1 MTGRSVLEPASAAR
15 GAHGA
20 RSVPI
25 LMYHQV
31 APVQPPSYARYTV
44 SVKAFSA
51 QMRWLALA
59 RYTAL
64 TMDGLLEAW
73 RRRSRLPARA
83 VVITFDD
90 GFRDCVRLAVPVLQ
104 RHGLRA
110 TFYLVAGLV
119 GGTSRWTLA
128 TSGTAFPLLDW
139 AEARALLEAGM
150 ECGAHSLTH
159 PPLAELGPPDQQEE
173 LVESRRVLEDQLG
186 REIRH
191 LAYPFG
197 SVNRNVRE
205 AAERAG
211 YVSAC
216 TTDKGLARAGD
227 DPLMLRRVPIYGSDS
242 LVDFVF
248 RLRTAET
255 ARQTLRRRAPRGAL
269 ALYRK
274 LRGGAP

>member
-1 MTGRSVLEPASAAR
+1 
-15 GAHGA
+15 
-20 RSVPI
+20 
-25 LMYHQV
+25 
-31 APVQPPSYARYTV
+31 
-44 SVKAFSA
+44 
-51 QMRWLALA
+51 MRWLALA
-59 RYTAL
+59 RYTAV
-64 TMDGLLEAW
+64 TVDALLDAW
-73 RRRSRLPARA
+73 SRRSPLPDRA
-83 VVITFDD
+83 VLITFDD

-104 RHGLRA
+104 RHGFRA

-119 GGTSRWTLA
+119 GGTSRWTLP
-128 TSGTAFPLLDW
+128 TSGTTFPLLDW
-139 AEARALLEAGM
+139 AGARALLEAGM
-150 ECGAHSLTH
+150 ECGAHSMTH
-159 PPLAELGPPDQQEE
+159 RPLAELGPADWHDE
-173 LVESRRVLEDQLG
+173 LFQSKRVLEERLG

-197 SVNRNVRE
+197 SVNPDVRE
-205 AAERAG
+205 AAKRAG

-255 ARQTLRRRAPRGAL
+255 ARQMLRRRAPRPAL

-274 LRGGAP
+274 LRGETQ